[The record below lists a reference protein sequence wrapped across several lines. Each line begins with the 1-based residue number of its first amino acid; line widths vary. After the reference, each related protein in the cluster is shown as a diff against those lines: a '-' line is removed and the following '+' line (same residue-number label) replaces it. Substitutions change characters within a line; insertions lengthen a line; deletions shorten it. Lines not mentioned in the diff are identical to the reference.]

1 MQKASPV
8 TYTTS
13 GTFEADVLRSDL
25 PVFVD
30 FYADWCGPCR
40 YVAPIIE
47 QLAHE
52 YQGKVKFVKVD
63 TDSNPDIAYRY
74 GIQGIPTLIIFKN
87 GQPVERIVGAAPK
100 EYYVHQISH
109 VLGTADHTH

>member
-1 MQKASPV
+1 MQKASLV
-8 TYTTS
+8 THTTS
-13 GTFEADVLRSDL
+13 KTFEGDVLKSDL

-30 FYADWCGPCR
+30 FYADWCGPCH
-40 YVAPIIE
+40 YVTPIIA
-47 QLAHE
+47 QLAQE

-87 GQPVERIVGAAPK
+87 GQPVERIVGAASK
-100 EYYVHQISH
+100 EYYVHQLSH